1 MKINTIAV
9 IVLLSICATSV
20 SAREYGGHY
29 QVDTQRNS
37 GGEWERNYREH
48 SHVDTRRDFGKK
60 NNNSEKIAI
69 GVGALILGAV
79 IAGAY
84 SHRDDP
90 EIQTQPYYNDN
101 EQEAYQRGLRARL
114 ERERIEREQ
123 RAYQCGYYGNC

>member
-1 MKINTIAV
+1 MKINMIAV
-9 IVLLSICATSV
+9 IALLSIFATSV
-20 SAREYGGHY
+20 SAREY
-29 QVDTQRNS
+29 

-48 SHVDTRRDFGKK
+48 SRVDTRKDFGKK

-79 IAGAY
+79 IADAY
-84 SHRDDP
+84 NHRQNNTN
-90 EIQTQPYYNDN
+90 IQRQPYYDDY